1 LAALISLASESCV
14 TNKYCTSIDLENK
27 RRLETCINYDNGK
40 PSHASYTL
48 FNGWNLPVMAT
59 TDYYLD
65 GPDQTVEYEYDRH
78 RQIKSKIVRNNLEK

>member
-1 LAALISLASESCV
+1 MNKLTNLSLAALISLASESCV

-48 FNGWNLPVMAT
+48 FNGWNRKIR
-59 TDYYLD
+59 YIESIISIYNYL
-65 GPDQTVEYEYDRH
+65 
-78 RQIKSKIVRNNLEK
+78 